1 MAETQ
6 TTESAAD
13 IMKAAKTASEGALEV
28 RSGNTSVADQD
39 RIKALMGDIDMASST
54 SIISFGTEAQKGLSA
69 RSDEMLKGVRNK
81 DTGPAGEVMNG
92 LMTQIRGLGLDDLNP
107 NEKPGFFAKM
117 MSKLSPLQKF
127 IQSYEGIESQ
137 VDSMVS
143 KLEGEQ
149 RKLSRDIVMLDGM
162 YDDAL
167 VFFNELAWYIQ
178 AGEDK
183 LEEVRTK
190 DIPALAT
197 KAEESSEMLDAQAL
211 RDMTERANDLERK
224 THDLK
229 LTRQVTMQ
237 MLPQIRMIQDVDKG
251 LVTKISSSILTTIP
265 LWKTQ
270 IAMAITI
277 WNQAGA
283 TKTVKAVTDATND
296 MLTANSKLLRQST
309 GDARK
314 EIERGV
320 VDIETVKQVNADLI
334 ATIQESIQ
342 IAKDGQAA
350 RIQASA
356 DLIVE
361 EQKLKDALRDAA
373 GTTAH
378 AASDSLGA

>member
-1 MAETQ
+1 MTEAQ
-6 TTESAAD
+6 TTESAAE
-13 IMKAAKTASEGALEV
+13 IMQAAKTASEGALEV
-28 RSGNTSVADQD
+28 RSGNTSVADQE

-54 SIISFGTEAQKGLSA
+54 SIITFGTDAQKGLSA

-92 LMTQIRGLGLDDLNP
+92 LMVQIRGIGLDDLDP
-107 NEKPGFFAKM
+107 TEKRGFMAKL
-117 MSKLSPLQKF
+117 MSKLTPLQKF

-167 VFFNELAWYIQ
+167 VFFNELAWYIE
-178 AGEDK
+178 AGEMK
-183 LEEVRTK
+183 LNEVRTET
-190 DIPALAT
+190 IPALAQ
-197 KAEESSEMLDAQAL
+197 KAEDSGEMLDAQAL

-283 TKTVKAVTDATND
+283 TQAVKSVTDATND
-296 MLTANSKLLRQST
+296 MLTANSKLLKESS
-309 GDARK
+309 GAARK

-320 VDIETVKQVNADLI
+320 VDIDTVKQVNADLI

-373 GTTAH
+373 GTAAH